1 MSSWGRC
8 LLVILSQVQRN
19 KNTLKDRLS
28 IESCVTFFAVQRVGK
43 VVRGTMD
50 PLFPFLTPAD
60 LVLACAV
67 ALVAGV
73 VKGAVGFG
81 MPMLLV
87 SGLGMM
93 LPPDLALAGLILP
106 TLASNGWQAMR
117 QGIGA
122 AWGSVRRFRVFL
134 GVGLVFLL
142 VSAQLV
148 RVVPVPVLL
157 ALIGAPV
164 SGFALVQLF
173 GLRLHLER
181 QSPRVEAV
189 AGAVAGFVGGLSGVW
204 GPPTVAYL
212 TALDTPKTEQVRVQG
227 VIYGLGAVALM
238 GAHLG
243 SGVLRAETLPFSV
256 LLVVPSLV
264 GMWVGLVLH
273 DRIDQVTF
281 RRATL
286 VVLTLAGLNLLRR
299 AVFG

>member
-1 MSSWGRC
+1 M
-8 LLVILSQVQRN
+8 
-19 KNTLKDRLS
+19 
-28 IESCVTFFAVQRVGK
+28 ESV
-43 VVRGTMD
+43 
-50 PLFPFLTPAD
+50 FPFLTPAG
-60 LVLACAV
+60 LMLACAV

-106 TLASNGWQAMR
+106 TLATNGWQSMR

-134 GVGLVFLL
+134 GVGLGFLL
-142 VSAQLV
+142 ISAQLV
-148 RVVPVPVLL
+148 RVIPVPVLL
-157 ALIGAPV
+157 VLIGAPV
-164 SGFALVQLF
+164 SGFALMQLF
-173 GLRLHLER
+173 GLRFHLER
-181 QSPRVEAV
+181 QSPRVEVV

-212 TALDTPKTEQVRVQG
+212 TALNTPKTEQVRVQG

-243 SGVLRAETLPFSV
+243 SGVLRAETLPFSAV
-256 LLVVPSLV
+256 LVVPAV
-264 GMWVGLVLH
+264 AGMWFGLVIH
-273 DRIDQVTF
+273 DRIDQTTF

-286 VVLTLAGLNLLRR
+286 LVLTLAGLNLLRR
-299 AVFG
+299 GLLG